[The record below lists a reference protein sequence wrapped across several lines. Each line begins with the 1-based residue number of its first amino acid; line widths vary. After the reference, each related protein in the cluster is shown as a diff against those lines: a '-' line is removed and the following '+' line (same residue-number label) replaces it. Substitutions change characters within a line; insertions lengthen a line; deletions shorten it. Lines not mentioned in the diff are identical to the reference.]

1 MSPGNIYLAEAT
13 LDFNFSITNAGDGPS
28 NCIFVDQAD
37 SILLGANGCI
47 GCGNW
52 LASIPL
58 ADSDV
63 TNLQGI
69 RGASGKEQTISLA
82 CKGFLIFPIG
92 YLDSID

>member
-1 MSPGNIYLAEAT
+1 MSPGNIYLAEAA
-13 LDFNFSITNAGDGPS
+13 LNFNFSITNAGDGPS

-37 SILLGANGCI
+37 GILLGANGCI

-58 ADSDV
+58 ADSDI

-69 RGASGKEQTISLA
+69 RGA
-82 CKGFLIFPIG
+82 
-92 YLDSID
+92 